1 MILLCLAPNAT
12 DRPHWQRRDGAR
24 VIVSGQGLPPAD
36 PSEPLV
42 VAVPGEAVALHWL
55 DLPDLAPAQA
65 SAAARLMLGDR
76 LAEADPHI
84 VVATGAGQ
92 RPVAVVARAAMA
104 GWLAE
109 LAAAGLSATALVPE
123 PLLLPAPAAGFAVLQ
138 TGGRVVARS
147 ADTGFAVEAD
157 LAAALIGTAPTT
169 PALFSLPDPL
179 PLNLLAGDYAPVSR
193 WQPPPGLA
201 RRLGLLAATL
211 AGLWL
216 AGDVAAWVA
225 ARRAAS
231 AATAETQ
238 AVAASLQIAGA
249 DDPLAALQALARQ
262 RGADGGL
269 AALAGP
275 VVEAIAAR
283 PGAALASLRYTPST
297 GLVAG
302 VAGGGAEAQ
311 ALAEALAAHE
321 LAASAGQTRATA
333 DGSDTPVM
341 VTR

>member
-1 MILLCLAPNAT
+1 MILLCLAPSL
-12 DRPHWQRRDGAR
+12 HWQRRDGAR

-36 PSEPLV
+36 PGLPLI

-55 DLPDLAPAQA
+55 DLPELAPAQA
-65 SAAARLMLGDR
+65 AAAARLMLGDR

-84 VVATGAGQ
+84 VVATGSGL
-92 RPVAVVARAAMA
+92 RPVAVVARTAMA
-104 GWLAE
+104 GWLAD

-138 TGGRVVARS
+138 TGERVVARS
-147 ADTGFAVEAD
+147 ADAGFVVEAD
-157 LAAALIGTAPTT
+157 LAAALMGAAPTT
-169 PALFSLPDPL
+169 PATLALPDAL

-193 WQPPPGLA
+193 WQPLPGLA

-216 AGDVAAWVA
+216 AGDVAALVQ

-238 AVAASLQIAGA
+238 AVAATVQIAGA
-249 DDPLAALQALARQ
+249 DDPLAALTSLARQ

-269 AALAGP
+269 GALAGP
-275 VVEAIAAR
+275 VVEAVAAR
-283 PGAALASLRYTPST
+283 PGAALASLRYTPSA

-302 VAGGGAEAQ
+302 VAGGAGEAQ
-311 ALAEALAAHE
+311 ALAEALTAQG
-321 LAASAGQTRATA
+321 LAASTGPTRATP